1 MNTDNVQI
9 FKTARRLLTGE
20 NSSYLLPEEMASL
33 NIKRPLI
40 VTDKGVRDAGIIQP
54 IIDNLKSNGVEN
66 IFIYSDISAEP
77 ETHIVEACCETFDE
91 NQCDGV
97 IAIGG
102 GSAMDTA
109 KAVAIYSGET
119 RSLSELF
126 GENKVAPR
134 KIPLICMPTTAGT
147 GSEVTNIS
155 ILLDVQ
161 AQIKKGIVS
170 NELLPDVAIVAPE
183 LTISCPAFVTA
194 ASGVDALVH
203 AVESYLS
210 NFASEITRSLSIA
223 AIRMIVDALPT
234 AYREPNNVAARE
246 KMATASLMAGLAF
259 GNAGVG
265 AVHALAYPLG
275 GRFHLSHGVS
285 NAVMFSHVMKWNRTA
300 CPDKF
305 VDIAIAMGANHSI
318 SESDAGEYVVAKI
331 ETLCTAVAIPKQLRE
346 FGIKFDDL
354 KELAISASAVTRLLR
369 NNPRQFSVRD
379 IEDMYEAAY

>member
-1 MNTDNVQI
+1 MNIDSVQT
-9 FKTARRLLTGE
+9 FKTARRLLTGQ
-20 NSSYLLPEEMASL
+20 NASYLLPKEMASL
-33 NIKRPLI
+33 NIKRPLV
-40 VTDKGVRDAGIIQP
+40 VTDKGVKDAGIIAP
-54 IIDNLKSNGVEN
+54 IIANLKANGIAEVF
-66 IFIYSDISAEP
+66 IFSDISTEP
-77 ETHIVEACCETFDE
+77 ETHIVELCCEVLDT

-109 KAVAIYSGET
+109 KAVAVFSGET
-119 RSLSELF
+119 RPLVELF
-126 GENKVAPR
+126 GEDKVAQR
-134 KIPLICMPTTAGT
+134 TIPLICMPTTAGT

-183 LTISCPAFVTA
+183 LTLSCPAAITA

-210 NFASEITRSLSIA
+210 NFATDITRSLSIG
-223 AIRMIVDALPT
+223 AISMIVEALPLV
-234 AYREPNNVAARE
+234 YKQPGNMVARE

-285 NAVMFSHVMKWNRTA
+285 NAVMFSHVMKWNCRA

-305 VDIAIAMGANHSI
+305 VAIAIAMGAAGSI
-318 SESDAGEYVVAKI
+318 AESAACDYVVAKI
-331 ETLCTAVAIPKQLRE
+331 VALCEAVDIPQQLRKFGIERENLAELAVA
-346 FGIKFDDL
+346 
-354 KELAISASAVTRLLR
+354 ASGVTRLLR
-369 NNPRQFSVRD
+369 NNPRQLSVQD
-379 IEDMYEAAY
+379 IETIYHEAF

>member
-1 MNTDNVQI
+1 MNIDNVQI

-20 NSSYLLPEEMASL
+20 NSSHLLPKEMAGL
-33 NIKRPLI
+33 NIQRPLI

-54 IIDNLKSNGVEN
+54 VIDNLKSNGIEN
-66 IFIYSDISAEP
+66 VFIYSDISAEP
-77 ETHIVEACCETFDE
+77 ETHIVEVCCETFDK

-97 IAIGG
+97 VAIGG

-126 GENKVAPR
+126 GEDKVAPR

-183 LTISCPAFVTA
+183 LTLSCPAFVTA

-203 AVESYLS
+203 AIESYLS
-210 NFASEITRSLSIA
+210 NFASEITKSLSIG
-223 AIRMIVDALPT
+223 AISMIVEALPI
-234 AYREPNNVAARE
+234 AYREPNNIAARE

-285 NAVMFSHVMKWNRTA
+285 NAVMFSHVMRWNHIA
-300 CPDKF
+300 CPSKF
-305 VDIAIAMGANHSI
+305 VDIAIALGANHSI
-318 SESDAGEYVVAKI
+318 SEPDAGDYVVAKI
-331 ETLCTAVAIPKQLRE
+331 EALCEAVAIPKQLRE
-346 FGIKFDDL
+346 FGIKLDDL
-354 KELAISASAVTRLLR
+354 SELATAASAVTRLLR
-369 NNPRQFSVRD
+369 NNPRQFSVKD
-379 IEDMYEAAY
+379 IETIYQEAF

>member
-33 NIKRPLI
+33 NVKRPLI
-40 VTDKGVRDAGIIQP
+40 VTDKGVKDAGIIQP
-54 IIDNLKSNGVEN
+54 VIDNLKSNGVEN

-77 ETHIVEACCETFDE
+77 ETHIVEACCETFEE

-119 RSLSELF
+119 RSLNELF
-126 GENKVAPR
+126 GEDKVAPR

-183 LTISCPAFVTA
+183 LTLSCPAFVTA

-210 NFASEITRSLSIA
+210 NFASEITKSLSIA
-223 AIRMIVDALPT
+223 AIRMIVDALPI
-234 AYREPNNVAARE
+234 AYQEPTNIAARE

-259 GNAGVG
+259 GNAGVV

-285 NAVMFSHVMKWNRTA
+285 NAVMFSHVMRWNSA
-300 CPDKF
+300 SCPDKF
-305 VDIAIAMGANHSI
+305 IDIAIAMGANHSI
-318 SESDAGEYVVAKI
+318 SESDAGDYVVAKI
-331 ETLCTAVAIPKQLRE
+331 EALCVAVAIPKQLRE
-346 FGIKFDDL
+346 FGIKFEDL
-354 KELAISASAVTRLLR
+354 KELAIAASAVDRLLR
-369 NNPRQFSVRD
+369 NNPRQLSVED
-379 IEDMYEAAY
+379 IETIYQEAF

>member
-1 MNTDNVQI
+1 MIIDNVQV

-20 NSSYLLPEEMASL
+20 NASYLLPQEMAHL

-40 VTDKGVRDAGIIQP
+40 VTDKGVKDAGIIQP
-54 IIDNLKSNGVEN
+54 VLDNLRSNGIEN
-66 IFIYSDISAEP
+66 VFIYSDISAEP
-77 ETHIVEACCETFDE
+77 ETHIVEDCCDVFD
-91 NQCDGV
+91 NNFCDGV

-109 KAVAIYSGET
+109 KAVAVYSGEKK
-119 RSLSELF
+119 SLSELF
-126 GENKVAPR
+126 GEDKVAPR

-183 LTISCPAFVTA
+183 LTISCPGFVTA

-210 NFASEITRSLSIA
+210 NFASEITKSLSIG
-223 AIRMIVDALPT
+223 AISMIVDALPIV
-234 AYREPNNVAARE
+234 YREPNNMAARE

-285 NAVMFSHVMKWNRTA
+285 NAVMFSHVMRWNYTA
-300 CPDKF
+300 CPHKF
-305 VDIAIAMGANHSI
+305 VDIAIAMGAIHSI
-318 SESDAGEYVVAKI
+318 READAGDYVVTKI
-331 ETLCTAVAIPKQLRE
+331 EALCEAVAIPKQLRE
-346 FGIKFDDL
+346 FGINFEDL
-354 KELAISASAVTRLLR
+354 SELAEAAIGVTRLLR
-369 NNPRQFSVRD
+369 NNPRYLSVVD
-379 IEDMYEAAY
+379 IETIYQEAF

>member
-1 MNTDNVQI
+1 MITDNVQV

-20 NSSYLLPEEMASL
+20 NSSHLLPKEMSSL
-33 NIKRPLI
+33 GIRRPLI
-40 VTDKGVRDAGIIQP
+40 VTDKGVREAGIIQP
-54 IIDNLKSNGVEN
+54 VIDNLKSNGVTN
-66 IFIYSDISAEP
+66 VFIYSDISAEP
-77 ETHIVEACCETFDE
+77 ETHVVESCRETFVT
-91 NQCDGV
+91 NNCDGV

-109 KAVAIYSGET
+109 KAVAIYSGEE

-126 GENKVAPR
+126 GEEKASPR

-183 LTISCPAFVTA
+183 LTLSCPAFVTA

-203 AVESYLS
+203 AIESYLS
-210 NFASEITRSLSIA
+210 NFASDITRSLSIG
-223 AIRMIVDALPT
+223 AISMIVDALPI
-234 AYREPNNVAARE
+234 AYREPHNMAARE

-285 NAVMFSHVMKWNRTA
+285 NAVMFSHVMRWNKIA
-300 CPDKF
+300 CSSKF
-305 VDIAIAMGANHSI
+305 VDIAIAMGADHSI
-318 SESDAGEYVVAKI
+318 SETDAGDYVVAKI
-331 ETLCTAVAIPKQLRE
+331 ESLCEAVAIPKQLRE
-346 FGIKFDDL
+346 FGIKLEDL
-354 KELAISASAVTRLLR
+354 SELAAAAIGVTRLLR
-369 NNPRQFSVRD
+369 NNPRQLSVKD
-379 IEDMYEAAY
+379 IETIYQEAF

>member
-54 IIDNLKSNGVEN
+54 VIDNLKSNGVEN

-77 ETHIVEACCETFDE
+77 ETHIVEACRETFDK

-119 RSLSELF
+119 RLLSELF
-126 GENKVAPR
+126 GEDKVAPR

-183 LTISCPAFVTA
+183 LTLSCPAFVTA

-210 NFASEITRSLSIA
+210 NFASEITKSLSIA
-223 AIRMIVDALPT
+223 AIRMIVDALPI
-234 AYREPNNVAARE
+234 AYQEPTNIAARE

-285 NAVMFSHVMKWNRTA
+285 NAVMFSHVMRWNSTS

-305 VDIAIAMGANHSI
+305 VDIAIAMGASHSI
-318 SESDAGEYVVAKI
+318 SESDAGDYVVAKI
-331 ETLCTAVAIPKQLRE
+331 EALCVAVAIPKQLRE
-346 FGIKFDDL
+346 FGIEFDDL
-354 KELAISASAVTRLLR
+354 NELATSASAVTRLLR
-369 NNPRQFSVRD
+369 NNPRQLSVKD
-379 IEDMYEAAY
+379 IETIYQEAF

>member
-1 MNTDNVQI
+1 MITDNVQV

-20 NSSYLLPEEMASL
+20 NSSYLLPKEMSSL
-33 NIKRPLI
+33 GIKKPLI
-40 VTDKGVRDAGIIQP
+40 VTDKGVRDAGIIEP
-54 IIDNLKSNGVEN
+54 IIDNLRSNGIEKV
-66 IFIYSDISAEP
+66 FIYSDISAEP
-77 ETHIVEACCETFDE
+77 ETHIVEDCCKTFDG
-91 NQCDGV
+91 NKCDGI

-109 KAVAIYSGET
+109 KAVAIYSGED

-126 GENKVAPR
+126 GEEKASPR

-183 LTISCPAFVTA
+183 LTLSCPALVTA

-203 AVESYLS
+203 AIESYLS
-210 NFASEITRSLSIA
+210 NFASDITRSLSIG
-223 AIRMIVDALPT
+223 AISMIVDALPI
-234 AYREPNNVAARE
+234 AYREPHNMAARE

-285 NAVMFSHVMKWNRTA
+285 NAVMFSHVMRWNKIA
-300 CPDKF
+300 CPSKF
-305 VDIAIAMGANHSI
+305 VDIAIAMGADHSI
-318 SESDAGEYVVAKI
+318 SETDAGDYVVAKI
-331 ETLCTAVAIPKQLRE
+331 ESLCEAVAIPKQLRE
-346 FGIKFDDL
+346 FGIKLEDL
-354 KELAISASAVTRLLR
+354 SELAAAAIGVTRLLR
-369 NNPRQFSVRD
+369 NNPRQLSVKD
-379 IEDMYEAAY
+379 IETIYQEAF

>member
-20 NSSYLLPEEMASL
+20 NASHLLPNEMASL
-33 NIKRPLI
+33 KVKRPLI

-54 IIDNLKSNGVEN
+54 VIDNLKSSGIEN
-66 IFIYSDISAEP
+66 IFIYSEISAEP
-77 ETHIVEACCETFDE
+77 ETHIVEACCETFDK

-119 RSLSELF
+119 RLLSELF

-183 LTISCPAFVTA
+183 LTLSCPAFVTA

-210 NFASEITRSLSIA
+210 NFASDITKSLSIA
-223 AIRMIVDALPT
+223 AIRMIMEALPI
-234 AYREPNNVAARE
+234 AYREPTNISARE

-275 GRFHLSHGVS
+275 GRFHLAHGVS
-285 NAVMFSHVMKWNRTA
+285 NAVMFSHVMRCNRTA

-305 VDIAIAMGANHSI
+305 VDIAIAMGANHDI
-318 SESDAGEYVVAKI
+318 SEADAGDYVVAKI
-331 ETLCTAVAIPKQLRE
+331 ESLCIAVAIPKQLRE
-346 FGIKFDDL
+346 FGITFDDL
-354 KELAISASAVTRLLR
+354 KELAVSASAVTRLLR
-369 NNPRQFSVRD
+369 NNPRQFSVRE
-379 IEDMYEAAY
+379 IEDIYEAAY